1 MKQIANK
8 YKILGLSLLSF
19 LVVSSYGAD
28 DLSTIASTLTGQ
40 FESFGKLIT
49 AVAYLAGFGMVVSAI
64 FKFKQH
70 KDNPQQVPMGT
81 PITILLV
88 GVSLIFMPSI
98 IKPVGSSIF
107 GDNQTMGGFTG
118 EGVSSVSG
126 SSSSN

>member
-1 MKQIANK
+1 MKRIGKK
-8 YKILGLSLLSF
+8 YKILGLSILSLL
-19 LVVSSYGAD
+19 VASSYGAD
-28 DLSTIASTLTGQ
+28 DLAGIANTLTGQ

-49 AVAYLAGFGMVVSAI
+49 GVAYLAGFGMVVSAI

-107 GDNQTMGGFTG
+107 GESQTMGGFTG
-118 EGVSSVSG
+118 EGVSSVG
-126 SSSSN
+126 SSK